1 MKQLWSGHSESEI
14 TESKIKPEIR
24 QVVSPATSPITW
36 QAMSVLYHA
45 FRTPLPYSR
54 TLLLQQQIHQ
64 IQLATRRIDPTA
76 HKDILLLLQHR
87 PVYTAGR
94 RQTEEEV
101 ALERARLTNLGADF
115 VLTQRGG
122 QITYHGPGQIVGYP
136 LMDLGRYQP
145 AMSIRDY
152 ICRMQ
157 KMMSTVLKDEYGIPS
172 VPSDNTGVFLN
183 DTTKI
188 GSIGV
193 QVRHRLTT
201 HGFAFNVTREPLAW
215 FNQVIACG
223 LADVKAECMENAMGE
238 SITVGE
244 VIPPLVETF
253 GRIYGKD
260 MEEMDPDREGEIGEL
275 IRELEEEAIVAG
287 EWTKEPVVNTT

>member
-1 MKQLWSGHSESEI
+1 
-14 TESKIKPEIR
+14 
-24 QVVSPATSPITW
+24 
-36 QAMSVLYHA
+36 MSVLYHA
-45 FRTPLPYSR
+45 FRTPLPYAR

-64 IQLATRRIDPTA
+64 VQLVTRRIDPTA
-76 HKDILLLLQHR
+76 QKDILLLLQHR

-136 LMDLGRYQP
+136 LINLGNYQP
-145 AMSIRDY
+145 AMGIRDY

-157 KMMSTVLKDEYGIPS
+157 KTMSAVLRNEYGIES

-183 DTTKI
+183 ETTKI

-193 QVRHRLTT
+193 QVRHRLTS
-201 HGFAFNVTREPLAW
+201 HGFALNVTREPLAW
-215 FNQVIACG
+215 FDQVVACG
-223 LADVKAECMENAMGE
+223 LADVKAGCMENAMGE
-238 SITVGE
+238 AVTVGE
-244 VIPPLVETF
+244 VISPLVETF
-253 GRIYGKD
+253 GRVYGKE
-260 MEEMDPDREGEIGEL
+260 MEEMDPEREGEIGEL
-275 IRELEEEAIVAG
+275 IRELEDEAAAIG
-287 EWTKEPVVNTT
+287 KWTTEPLVNAS

>member
-1 MKQLWSGHSESEI
+1 
-14 TESKIKPEIR
+14 
-24 QVVSPATSPITW
+24 
-36 QAMSVLYHA
+36 MSILYHT
-45 FRTPLPYSR
+45 FRTPLPYTR

-64 IQLATRRIDPTA
+64 AQLATRRIDPTT

-94 RQTEEEV
+94 RQTEEEL
-101 ALERARLTNLGADF
+101 ALERARLTNIGADF

-145 AMSIRDY
+145 AMGIRDY

-157 KMMSTVLKDEYGIPS
+157 KTMSTVLKDEYGIDS

-215 FNQVIACG
+215 FNQVVACG

-238 SITVGE
+238 PITVGE

-260 MEEMDPDREGEIGEL
+260 MEEMDPEREGEIGEL
-275 IRELEEEAIVAG
+275 IRELEEEAIAMG
-287 EWTKEPVVNTT
+287 EWAKEPLVNAA

>member
-1 MKQLWSGHSESEI
+1 
-14 TESKIKPEIR
+14 
-24 QVVSPATSPITW
+24 
-36 QAMSVLYHA
+36 MSVLYHV
-45 FRTPLPYSR
+45 FRTPLPYAR

-64 IQLATRRIDPTA
+64 VQLATRRINPTA

-101 ALERARLTNLGADF
+101 ASERARLTNLGAEF

-145 AMSIRDY
+145 AMGIRDY

-157 KMMSTVLKDEYGIPS
+157 KAMSTLLSSEYGIDS
-172 VPSDNTGVFLN
+172 VPGDNTGVFLN
-183 DTTKI
+183 ETTKI

-193 QVRHRLTT
+193 QVRHRLTS

-215 FNQVIACG
+215 FNQVVACG
-223 LADVKAECMENAMGE
+223 LANVKAQCMENAMGE
-238 SITVGE
+238 PITVGE

-253 GRIYGKD
+253 GKMYGKE
-260 MEEMDPDREGEIGEL
+260 MEEMDPQREGEIGEL
-275 IRELEEEAIVAG
+275 IRELEGEAALMG
-287 EWTKEPVVNTT
+287 EWAKEPLVNTT

>member
-1 MKQLWSGHSESEI
+1 
-14 TESKIKPEIR
+14 
-24 QVVSPATSPITW
+24 
-36 QAMSVLYHA
+36 MSVLYHT
-45 FRTPLPYSR
+45 FRTPLPYAR

-64 IQLATRRIDPTA
+64 LQLAARRIDPTA

-115 VLTQRGG
+115 VPTQRGG

-136 LMDLGRYQP
+136 LIDLGRYQP
-145 AMSIRDY
+145 AMGIRDY

-157 KMMSTVLKDEYGIPS
+157 KTMSAVLKDEYGIAS
-172 VPSDNTGVFLN
+172 VPSDNTGIFLN

-193 QVRHRLTT
+193 QVRHRLAT

-215 FNQVIACG
+215 FNQVVACG

-238 SITVGE
+238 SITVDE
-244 VIPPLVETF
+244 VFPPLVETF

-275 IRELEEEAIVAG
+275 IRELDEEAIAMG
-287 EWTKEPVVNTT
+287 EWTKEPLVNPT

>member
-1 MKQLWSGHSESEI
+1 
-14 TESKIKPEIR
+14 
-24 QVVSPATSPITW
+24 
-36 QAMSVLYHA
+36 MSVLYHT
-45 FRTPLPYSR
+45 FRAPLPYAR

-145 AMSIRDY
+145 AMGIRDY

-157 KMMSTVLKDEYGIPS
+157 KTMSTVLKDEYGIDS
-172 VPSDNTGVFLN
+172 VPSDNTGVFLD
-183 DTTKI
+183 DTKKI

-193 QVRHRLTT
+193 QVRHRLTS

-215 FNQVIACG
+215 FNQVVACG
-223 LADVKAECMENAMGE
+223 LTDVKAECMENATRE
-238 SITVGE
+238 PLSVSE
-244 VIPPLVETF
+244 VIPPLVDTF
-253 GRIYGKD
+253 GRMYGKD
-260 MEEMDPDREGEIGEL
+260 MEEMDPESEGEIGEL
-275 IRELEEEAIVAG
+275 IREVEEEAVAMG
-287 EWTKEPVVNTT
+287 EWAKEPLVNTA